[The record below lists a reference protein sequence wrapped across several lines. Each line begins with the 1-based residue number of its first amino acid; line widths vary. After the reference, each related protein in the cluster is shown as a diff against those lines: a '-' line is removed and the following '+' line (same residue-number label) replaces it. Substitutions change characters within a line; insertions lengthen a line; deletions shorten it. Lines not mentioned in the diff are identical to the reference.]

1 MTKYERHPR
10 TDKWFRSCGL
20 FSLMTRK
27 MEDNQLSVKFNSGGL
42 QEDIKSREDESVEV
56 DRLFY

>member
-1 MTKYERHPR
+1 
-10 TDKWFRSCGL
+10 
-20 FSLMTRK
+20 

-56 DRLFY
+56 DRLTSIDGSNRTNQ